1 MLVTDR
7 SHPLGSDVKSIV
19 NLTTKTRMTAN
30 TNFDEPIIIHYFVN
44 QKLLFNT
51 DMDQKHTLSYGV

>member
-51 DMDQKHTLSYGV
+51 DMD